1 MSYGYEI
8 ENKLEVDERGIQM
21 VATVVNVQV
30 KNEKKIETAPKK
42 IVFDTKNLNLWYG
55 EDHAL
60 KDINLSIH
68 ENEVTAI
75 IGPSGCGKSTYLKT
89 LNRMVELV
97 PIVRTTGVIEYRERN
112 IFDKSYPVEELRTHV
127 GMVFQKPNPFPKS
140 IYENVAYG
148 PKIHGV
154 RDKKTL
160 DEIVENSLR
169 GAPIWD
175 ELKDRLHDN
184 AYGLSGG
191 QQQRLCIARRLAI
204 EPDVILMDEPT
215 SALDPISTSKVEEL
229 IQELKKDF
237 SIVIVTHNMQQAARI
252 SDKTAFFLSGEV
264 VEYTDTNKLFTTPA
278 DKRTEDYITGRFG

>member
-1 MSYGYEI
+1 MKGEF
-8 ENKLEVDERGIQM
+8 KM

-30 KNEKKIETAPKK
+30 KNEEKIESATKK
-42 IVFDTKNLNLWYG
+42 VVFDTKNLNLWYG

-60 KDINLSIH
+60 KDVNLSIH

-97 PIVRTTGVIEYRERN
+97 PIVRTTGVIEYRDRN

-148 PKIHGV
+148 PKIHGI

-160 DEIVENSLR
+160 DAIVE
-169 GAPIWD
+169 
-175 ELKDRLHDN
+175 
-184 AYGLSGG
+184 
-191 QQQRLCIARRLAI
+191 
-204 EPDVILMDEPT
+204 
-215 SALDPISTSKVEEL
+215 KVY
-229 IQELKKDF
+229 
-237 SIVIVTHNMQQAARI
+237 
-252 SDKTAFFLSGEV
+252 V
-264 VEYTDTNKLFTTPA
+264 VQ
-278 DKRTEDYITGRFG
+278 RFGMN